1 MLLFKEGHVVCGLSF
16 SVLSH
21 LAVDSACLSCHQE
34 PFSAAVGSGHGA
46 NSR

>member
-1 MLLFKEGHVVCGLSF
+1 MLLFKEGHIARGLSF

-21 LAVDSACLSCHQE
+21 LAVESACLSCHQE
-34 PFSAAVGSGHGA
+34 LFSAAVGSGRGA